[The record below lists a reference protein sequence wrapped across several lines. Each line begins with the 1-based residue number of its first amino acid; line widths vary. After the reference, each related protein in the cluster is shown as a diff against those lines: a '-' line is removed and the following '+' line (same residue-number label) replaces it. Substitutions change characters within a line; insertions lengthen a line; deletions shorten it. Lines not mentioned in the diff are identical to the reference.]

1 MKKLVNLRTPLFIGL
16 SLIIGIIFSFSIYL
30 EKVFPAILSAGVFAL
45 SITLYIVYSFK
56 ESKGKFSLILSF
68 IFILFSLFGGVS
80 FYIKVDNFNKAS
92 LGNHISDVSGRVSEI
107 NEKDGYKTLIL
118 TDVSISYPDEIKS
131 KYKVSIV
138 YFGTEDIEYGDRL
151 NYTAVL
157 NDRTLYYK
165 GKFNVYDIGNN
176 VKYSSTV
183 MDGEYHII
191 KNKPNPFESVRLFIK
206 NTLKGGLEVEGFSVV
221 YALLTG
227 NSDYIENN
235 TLENFRASG
244 VAHIFA
250 VSGLHIGFLSLVL
263 TFILDKL
270 KVNKMARAFIIVFCL
285 LFYSGICGF
294 SSSSLRAT
302 IMCAVML
309 FAGITG
315 EKYDGLSA
323 LGVALTIL
331 LIAFPLQLFFV
342 GFQLSFSVVFAILI
356 LSKPMEKLFKK
367 LPKKLANALSAVLS
381 AQIVSMPIMII
392 HFGAFSLIS
401 VLANL
406 IFIPAVSVI
415 FILALLSCLFAGL
428 FSSSVILLPLGYV
441 IKAVIFLINA
451 LDFTVFMVGGFTLGF
466 SIIFYYLAFIF
477 LSGMI
482 NLKKKTVMLLCIIF
496 ACVFLV
502 GTFTEN
508 FVEYS
513 RCKIYSIT
521 SKNLSVSLVSD
532 RKDNVLI
539 VTNARRGGDFDKVIS
554 VINDKGIKTLDG
566 VILLSGEKVMDAQEV
581 CSSLQGVVEVEE
593 VFVYGEID
601 ENVLRAMEKSFPEIN
616 LNFASNSSIFI
627 NDLYFEYLLD
637 GKGVTIERNSKKGL
651 FVGDIE
657 GTEEM
662 RDIKNSTFEFAICV
676 EAEDYLYSLMMIKD
690 KFTYHRSYTFSSAE
704 EVGLLLYYL
713 K

>member
-1 MKKLVNLRTPLFIGL
+1 MKKLVNLRTPLFIAL
-16 SLIIGIIFSFSIYL
+16 SLIIGIIFSFSISL
-30 EKVFPAILSAGVFAL
+30 EKIFPAILSAGVFAL
-45 SITLYIVYSFK
+45 SITFYIIYSFK
-56 ESKGKFSLILSF
+56 ESKGKVSLILSF
-68 IFILFSLFGGVS
+68 IFILFAIFGGVS
-80 FYIKVDNFNKAS
+80 FSVKVDNFNKAS

-118 TDVSISYPDEIKS
+118 TDVVITYPDEIES
-131 KYKVSIV
+131 KYKVSII

-157 NDRTLYYK
+157 TDRTLYYK
-165 GKFNVYDIGNN
+165 GEFNVYDIGNN

-183 MDGEYHII
+183 MDGEYHVI
-191 KNKPNPFESVRLFIK
+191 KNNPNPFESVRLFIK
-206 NTLKGGLEVEGFSVV
+206 DTLKGGLEVEGFSVV

-270 KVNKMARAFIIVFCL
+270 KVNKMVRAFIIVFCL
-285 LFYSGICGF
+285 LFYSGVCGF

-309 FAGITG
+309 FASITG

-323 LGVALTIL
+323 LGVALTL
-331 LIAFPLQLFFV
+331 LLLVFPMQLFFV
-342 GFQLSFSVVFAILI
+342 GFQLSFSVVFAILV
-356 LSKPMEKLFKK
+356 LSKPIERLFKK
-367 LPKKLANALSAVLS
+367 LPKKLASTLSAVLS

-406 IFIPAVSVI
+406 IFIPIVSVI
-415 FILALLSCLFAGL
+415 FILALLSCLLAGL
-428 FSSSVILLPLGYV
+428 FSASYILLPLDYV

-466 SIIFYYLAFIF
+466 SIIFYYLAFIL

-482 NLKKKTVMLLCIIF
+482 NLKKKIMAILSVVF
-496 ACVFLV
+496 ACVFIFGV
-502 GTFTEN
+502 TSEN
-508 FVEYS
+508 LIEYS
-513 RCKIYSIT
+513 KCKIYSTT

-532 RKDNVLI
+532 KDNNVLI
-539 VTNARRGGDFDKVIS
+539 VTNAKRGGDFSEVIS

-581 CSSLQGVVEVEE
+581 CSSLQGVVKIEDVY
-593 VFVYGEID
+593 VFGNED
-601 ENVLRAMEKSFPEIN
+601 ESVLWAMEKSFPEIS
-616 LNFASNSSIFI
+616 LNFISNSSIFI
-627 NDLYFEYLLD
+627 NDLYFDYLLD
-637 GKGVTIERNSKKGL
+637 GKGLIVERKGKKAL
-651 FVGDIE
+651 FFGDIDGSE
-657 GTEEM
+657 NI
-662 RDIKNSTFEFAICV
+662 DSIKNIPYKFAICV
-676 EAEDYLYSLMMIKD
+676 EAEDYLYSLMRIED
-690 KFTYHRSYTFSSAE
+690 KFTYYTSYTYSSAE
-704 EVGLLLYYL
+704 DVGVLLYYL